1 MRKDLLGARKL
12 AGYSKASMMPPI
24 SLEYHTKRSAIIV
37 TLTRKSAIGGQNS
50 LLGLNG

>member
-1 MRKDLLGARKL
+1 MKKDLLGVRKL

-24 SLEYHTKRSAIIV
+24 SLGFLIKRSAIIV
-37 TLTRKSAIGGQNS
+37 TLTHKSAIGGLNS